1 MSFRDR
7 PLIVLKIEKTDRLLF
22 LASALIVIIIWVIA
36 FRAYTMFPETIPT
49 RFDANGKVQTWGS
62 RKSLF
67 MLPSVCTGMT
77 LLLAWLSRFPQFFNY
92 PTTITKDNAAFYYQL
107 ASRAIRWL
115 CVTIPFVFG
124 LELWQSIRSV
134 KNNFVETAGWLWVA
148 EPLLVLTPV
157 VIAIFKMVNKQKK

>member
-7 PLIVLKIEKTDRLLF
+7 PLIALKIEKTDRLLF
-22 LASALIVIIIWVIA
+22 LASTLIVVFVWVVA
-36 FRAYTMFPETIPT
+36 FRAYSMFPETIPT
-49 RFDANGKVQTWGS
+49 QFDANGKVQIWGN

-77 LLLAWLSRFPQFFNY
+77 ILLAWLSKFPQFFNY
-92 PTTITKDNAAFYYQL
+92 PITITKDNAAFYYQL

-115 CVTIPFVFG
+115 CVTIPIVFG
-124 LELWQSIRSV
+124 LELWQTIRSV
-134 KNNFVETAGWLWVA
+134 KNNSVETVGWLWVA

-157 VIAIFKMVNKQKK
+157 VIAIIKMINKQKK